1 MIHPVRTA
9 IGWSASRQDRA
20 VALMLAVAA
29 YIPILL
35 TSPGRVSADTKTY
48 LTVDPGEVL
57 RQATSMWDPS
67 VGAGTVPHQNIGY
80 LFPLGPFYWL
90 MDAVGIPDW
99 LTQRLLWGTLVFA
112 AAYGAYRLVRWLGWT
127 PIAAAVAAV
136 AYGFSPYLLSYLAR
150 LSVILGPWA
159 ALPWMILLAAKAA
172 RTRSWKPAAQF
183 AVVVALV
190 GSVNATALVLAGIGP
205 IIWLVADVASGRV
218 RLGSAVRAAAKI
230 GVLSLAV
237 SLWWIVALRIQGTYG
252 MPILQYTETYQAVAG
267 ASTPAEL
274 IRGLGYWFFYGSDR
288 LDTWVGPSLPY
299 IDNSVMIGLG
309 FVVAAIGVLGFLRSF
324 IGRASAAGLLLVGL
338 AVSAGAAP
346 LDSSTPYGRLFE
358 WFATETTAGLALRST
373 PRAAPLVVLAL
384 ALGLASSTEWVRA
397 QVRSRTARRWDLLA
411 PTVAVALVG
420 LQFFPWFT
428 GGALT
433 PSLLRDEQLPEH
445 QTELA
450 DWLDSS
456 RDSGRVY
463 ELPAA
468 DFASYRWGGTVDP
481 LLPGLIDRPYLA
493 RELVPQGGA
502 ATADLL
508 NAFERRLPE
517 GWFEPETLE
526 PIARRFG
533 AATVV
538 TRNDLEHE
546 RYRITR
552 PGQLWTD
559 VTSALGEPDHAGP
572 LVVDTPRVPV
582 LDERTLAHP
591 DAAEEF
597 PVVAAFDLD
606 PSPVATS
613 VSAESPIVLAGS
625 GDGVVDLAGAGLL
638 DPDRPLLYAATLDD
652 LGRDGALDPAML
664 GTDPWWVFTDSN
676 RQQGRRWSTVSSN
689 LGALEAGGLLQLD
702 DDPGDNRL
710 DLFGPGDERRTR
722 AQHEA
727 DFADI
732 RASYYGNRIAYTPED
747 APWFATDGD
756 PSTAWRAAVFEP
768 TVGLVW
774 EADLTAPVSA
784 PTVTILQ
791 PITGAT
797 DRFITEI
804 RITLDDT
811 MSFDATLDERSRAV
825 PGQPIELPDRPF
837 EALRIE
843 VLADN
848 VGELNT
854 YAAQPGVG
862 LAEVAIAGITDERS
876 ADVPGFDAFEFLPT
890 GALPSQRL
898 TYVLTRERI
907 DPATANRTAP
917 EPRMVRRIEVPAER
931 SFELVGEV
939 RLAGDAAEET
949 LLDALNDQLVVIAE
963 QRLRGNPAA
972 RGASAFDGDVTTA
985 WQTPFDGAVG
995 ATVSVQDGPAAVS
1008 AVTVSWLD
1016 DEQHS
1021 RPTQLTLTA
1030 ADGAVHAIDLPPG
1043 DPSAGLASAT
1053 IDVGPFDATSFS
1065 ATITQIDPRTTPED
1079 FSGLPRVLPVG
1090 LTEIQFGDA
1099 PNDARSTNEALDDTC
1114 RSDLITVDGE
1124 PVAVRLIGS
1133 RGDALARSELQMVSC
1148 EPISLAAGSHR
1159 VDAAGGAQTGFDID
1173 RVVLDSAASSPTPT
1187 TPPDP
1192 DTSVDEQAAT
1202 SLKLTVG
1209 PSDEPTWLVL
1219 QQSWNSGWT
1228 ATAEND
1234 DLGAPVLINGYANA
1248 WLLPASTTERQIVL
1262 DWTPQRTM
1270 TIALWLSLAAGVIVL
1285 ALAFGLRRRR
1295 DEPQDVAD
1303 GRRVP
1308 RLVLGICL
1316 GLAVVVFAGPLVAIA
1331 AFAIAAATA
1340 RWRWLAP
1347 AVVTACLAIVGVG
1360 ISALEWRYDFPAA
1373 PDWPSRFGWASS
1385 IIWLAVVTVVVAALR
1400 PALAQS
1406 TPTPGE
1412 AAAVPVEH

>member
-20 VALMLAVAA
+20 VAAILAVAA
-29 YIPILL
+29 YVPILL

-112 AAYGAYRLVRWLGWT
+112 AAYGAYRLLRWLGWA
-127 PIAAAVAAV
+127 PIAAVVAAS

-172 RTRSWKPAAQF
+172 RTRSWRPAAQF

-205 IIWLVADVASGRV
+205 VIWLAADVASGRV
-218 RLGSAVRAAAKI
+218 RIGDAVRGAAKI

-237 SLWWIVALRIQGTYG
+237 SMWWIVALRIQGTYG
-252 MPILQYTETYQAVAG
+252 MPILRYTETYQAVAG
-267 ASTPAEL
+267 ASTPTEL

-299 IDNSVMIGLG
+299 LDNSVLIGLG
-309 FVVAAIGVLGFLRSF
+309 FAVAALGLLGFLRSF

-346 LDSSTPYGRLFE
+346 LDNSTPYGRLFE
-358 WFATETTAGLALRST
+358 WFASETTAGLALRST

-384 ALGLASSTEWVRA
+384 ALGLASSTEWL
-397 QVRSRTARRWDLLA
+397 RSQLRRRSSARWDLLA
-411 PTVAVALVG
+411 PVGAVALVG
-420 LQFFPWFT
+420 IQFFPWFT

-433 PSLLRDEQLPEH
+433 PSLLRDEQVPEH
-445 QTELA
+445 QAELA
-450 DWLDSS
+450 EWLDSGRS
-456 RDSGRVY
+456 DGRVY

-481 LLPGLIDRPYLA
+481 LLPGVIDRPYLA

-526 PIARRFG
+526 PIARRFA
-533 AATVV
+533 AATMV

-546 RYRITR
+546 RYRLAR
-552 PGQLWTD
+552 PGKLWTD

-572 LVVDTPRVPV
+572 LVTDTPRVPV

-606 PSPVATS
+606 PAPVAMT
-613 VSAESPIVLAGS
+613 VSSAAPIILAGS

-664 GTDPWWVFTDSN
+664 GTDPWWVFTDTN

-689 LGALEAGGLLQLD
+689 LGALEANGSLQLD

-710 DLFGPGDERRTR
+710 ELFGAGDERRTR

-768 TVGLVW
+768 TGGLVW
-774 EADLTAPVSA
+774 EADLATPVSA
-784 PTVTILQ
+784 STLTILQ
-791 PITGAT
+791 PTTGAT

-804 RITLDDT
+804 RVTLDDAT
-811 MSFDATLDERSRAV
+811 SFDASLDERSRAV
-825 PGQPIELPDRPF
+825 PGQPIKLPDQPF
-837 EALRIE
+837 ETLRIE

-862 LAEVAIAGITDERS
+862 FAEVTIAGISDDRATH
-876 ADVPGFDAFEFLPT
+876 VPGFDAFEFLPT

-917 EPRMVRRIEVPAER
+917 EPRMVRRIEVADER
-931 SFELVGEV
+931 AFDLAGEV
-939 RLAGDAAEET
+939 RLAGDAPEET
-949 LLDALNDQLVVIAE
+949 LLDALDDDVVVIAQ

-972 RGASAFDGDVTTA
+972 RGASAFDGDDTTA
-985 WQTPFDGAVG
+985 WQTPFDGGVG
-995 ATVSVQDGPAAVS
+995 ATVSVQGGPAEVS
-1008 AVTVSWLD
+1008 AVTISWLD

-1030 ADGAVHAIDLPPG
+1030 ADGAVHTLDLPPG
-1043 DPSAGLASAT
+1043 EPVAGRASAT
-1053 IDVGPFDATSFS
+1053 VDVGSLDATNLSV
-1065 ATITQIDPRTTPED
+1065 TISQIDPRTTPED
-1079 FSGLPRVLPVG
+1079 FSGLPRTLPVG
-1090 LTEIQFGDA
+1090 LTEIQLGDA
-1099 PNDARSTNEALDDTC
+1099 PNEARSADETLDDAC
-1114 RSDLITVDGE
+1114 RSDLITLDGE

-1133 RGDALARSELQMVSC
+1133 RGDALARSELQLESC
-1148 EPISLAAGSHR
+1148 EPIRLTAGSHR
-1159 VDAAGGAQTGFDID
+1159 LDAAGGAQTGFDID
-1173 RVVLDSAASSPTPT
+1173 RVVLDSAASSATPPTL
-1187 TPPDP
+1187 PDP
-1192 DTSVDEQAAT
+1192 DTRVDQRAAT
-1202 SLKLTVG
+1202 SLELTVG
-1209 PSDEPTWLVL
+1209 PSDGPTWLVL
-1219 QQSWNSGWT
+1219 QQSWNTGWT
-1228 ATAEND
+1228 ATAEGD

-1248 WLLPASTTERQIVL
+1248 WLLPASTTARQIAL
-1262 DWTPQRTM
+1262 DWTPQQTV
-1270 TIALWLSLAAGVIVL
+1270 TIALWLSLASGLIVL
-1285 ALAFGLRRRR
+1285 ALAIGLRRPRA
-1295 DEPQDVAD
+1295 EPEDVD
-1303 GRRVP
+1303 GGRPVP
-1308 RLVLGICL
+1308 RLVLTASL
-1316 GLAVVVFAGPLVAIA
+1316 GLAVVVFAGPLVAIVA
-1331 AFAIAAATA
+1331 ASVAAATT
-1340 RWRWLAP
+1340 RWRWLAA
-1347 AVVTACLAIVGVG
+1347 AVVTTCLATVGVG
-1360 ISALEWRYDFPAA
+1360 ISALEWRYDFLAA
-1373 PDWPSRFGWASS
+1373 PDWPSRFGWASP
-1385 IIWLAVVTVVVAALR
+1385 IIWLAVVTVVLAALR
-1400 PALAQS
+1400 RALSRS
-1406 TPTPGE
+1406 TPAHDE
-1412 AAAVPVEH
+1412 AVGAPVEH

>member
-20 VALMLAVAA
+20 VAAVLAVAA
-29 YIPILL
+29 YVPMLL

-90 MDAVGIPDW
+90 MDAAGIPDW

-112 AAYGAYRLVRWLGWT
+112 AAYGAYRLVRWLGWA
-127 PIAAAVAAV
+127 PVAAV
-136 AYGFSPYLLSYLAR
+136 VAAFAYGFSPYLLSYLAR

-218 RLGSAVRAAAKI
+218 RLGSAVRGAAKI

-237 SLWWIVALRIQGTYG
+237 SIWWIVALRIQGTYG
-252 MPILQYTETYQAVAG
+252 LPILRYTETYQAVAG
-267 ASTPAEL
+267 ASTPTEL
-274 IRGLGYWFFYGSDR
+274 IRGLGYWFFYGGDR

-299 IDNSVMIGLG
+299 LDNSVLIGLG
-309 FVVAAIGVLGFLRSF
+309 FVVAAVGLLGFLRSF
-324 IGRASAAGLLLVGL
+324 KGRASAAGLLLVGL

-346 LDSSTPYGRLFE
+346 LDGSTPYGRLFE

-397 QVRSRTARRWDLLA
+397 QVRGRSDARWDLLA
-411 PTVAVALVG
+411 PIGAVALVG
-420 LQFFPWFT
+420 VQFFPWFT

-433 PSLLRDEQLPEH
+433 PSLLRDEQLPKH

-450 DWLDSS
+450 DWLDARRS
-456 RDSGRVY
+456 DERVY

-572 LVVDTPRVPV
+572 LVVDTPRIPV
-582 LDERTLAHP
+582 LDERTLAHL
-591 DAAEEF
+591 DAAGEF

-606 PSPVATS
+606 PSPAATS
-613 VSAESPIVLAGS
+613 VSAAAPIILAGS

-652 LGRDGALDPAML
+652 LGRDGSLDPAMF
-664 GTDPWWVFTDSN
+664 GTDPWWVFTDTN

-689 LGALEAGGLLQLD
+689 LGALEADGSLQLD

-710 DLFGPGDERRTR
+710 ELFAPGDERRTR

-727 DFADI
+727 DFADV

-768 TVGLVW
+768 TAGLVW
-774 EADLTAPVSA
+774 EADLTAAVSA

-791 PITGAT
+791 PTTGAT

-804 RITLDDT
+804 RITLDDSVT
-811 MSFDATLDERSRAV
+811 FDATLDERSRAV
-825 PGQPIELPDRPF
+825 PGQPIGLPDRPF
-837 EALRIE
+837 ETLRIE

-848 VGELNT
+848 VGELST

-862 LAEVAIAGITDERS
+862 LAEVVIAGISDDRATH
-876 ADVPGFDAFEFLPT
+876 VPGFDAFEFLPA

-917 EPRMVRRIEVPAER
+917 EPRMVRRIEVADER
-931 SFELVGEV
+931 SFELEGEV

-949 LLDALNDQLVVIAE
+949 LLEALDDELVVIAQ

-985 WQTPFDGAVG
+985 WQTPFDGAIG
-995 ATVSVQDGPAAVS
+995 ATVSVQGGPAALD

-1030 ADGAVHAIDLPPG
+1030 ADGAVHIVDLPAA
-1043 DPSAGLASAT
+1043 DPVAGRASAT
-1053 IDVGPFDATSFS
+1053 IDVGPLDATTLS
-1065 ATITQIDPRTTPED
+1065 ATISQIDPRTTPED

-1090 LTEIQFGDA
+1090 LTELQLGDA
-1099 PNDARSTNEALDDTC
+1099 PNEARSTDEALDGSC
-1114 RSDLITVDGE
+1114 RSDLIRIDGE

-1133 RGDALARSELQMVSC
+1133 RGDALARSELQMESC
-1148 EPISLAAGSHR
+1148 EPIRLTAGSHR
-1159 VDAAGGAQTGFDID
+1159 LDAAGGARTGFDID
-1173 RVVLDSAASSPTPT
+1173 RVVLDSAASSPAPA

-1192 DTSVDEQAAT
+1192 VTSIDSQAAT
-1202 SLKLTVG
+1202 SLEVTVG
-1209 PSDEPTWLVL
+1209 PSDGPTWLIL
-1219 QQSWNSGWT
+1219 QQSWNAGWT
-1228 ATAEND
+1228 ATANGN
-1234 DLGAPVLINGYANA
+1234 DLGTPVLINGYANA
-1248 WLLPASTTERQIVL
+1248 WLLPASTADRQIAL
-1262 DWTPQRTM
+1262 DWAPQRTV

-1285 ALAFGLRRRR
+1285 ALAIGLRRPN
-1295 DEPQDVAD
+1295 DEPRDAD
-1303 GRRVP
+1303 GRRAIP
-1308 RLVLGICL
+1308 RLALAICL
-1316 GLAVVVFAGPLVAIA
+1316 SLTIVVFVGPLVAIV
-1331 AFAIAAATA
+1331 AFAIAAAAT
-1340 RWRWLAP
+1340 RWRWLP
-1347 AVVTACLAIVGVG
+1347 VVVVTTCLAVVGVG
-1360 ISALEWRYDFPAA
+1360 ISALEWRYDFLAA
-1373 PDWPSRFGWASS
+1373 PDWPSRFGWASP
-1385 IIWLAVVTVVVAALR
+1385 IVWLAVVTVVVAALR
-1400 PALAQS
+1400 PALRRS
-1406 TPTPGE
+1406 TPAHDE
-1412 AAAVPVEH
+1412 AAVAPVEH